1 MIPSFFFVVH
11 KNIQELSIISV
22 SFQIVGNLLLVSAIV
37 FQRFSDI
44 ADDSAVKITLDC
56 KKARIKKKI
65 TTKCEIIIG
74 LIWVI
79 FGLFLS
85 IPNITAL
92 IRNIQLCEN
101 FIFNIFF
108 MIFGFI
114 GSIFISKIVPIL
126 DRKKIDAYANKK
138 TDGEVWIE

>member
-1 MIPSFFFVVH
+1 M
-11 KNIQELSIISV
+11 ISV

-44 ADDSAVKITLDC
+44 ADSAVKITLDC

-65 TTKCEIIIG
+65 TTKWEIIIG

-85 IPNITAL
+85 IQSINNFIKNIS
-92 IRNIQLCEN
+92 LCEN
-101 FIFNIFF
+101 WLFNISL
-108 MIFGFI
+108 IILLFI
-114 GSIFISKIVPIL
+114 ISILISKFIQRL
-126 DRKKIDAYANKK
+126 CREKIDAYVNKK

>member
-1 MIPSFFFVVH
+1 M
-11 KNIQELSIISV
+11 ISV

-65 TTKCEIIIG
+65 TTRWEIIIG

-79 FGLFLS
+79 LGLFLS

-92 IRNIQLCEN
+92 IRNLPHPRHLLEWVLAAQ
-101 FIFNIFF
+101 
-108 MIFGFI
+108 
-114 GSIFISKIVPIL
+114 
-126 DRKKIDAYANKK
+126 A
-138 TDGEVWIE
+138 

>member
-1 MIPSFFFVVH
+1 M
-11 KNIQELSIISV
+11 ISV

-44 ADDSAVKITLDC
+44 ANDSAVKITLDC

-65 TTKCEIIIG
+65 TTKWEIIIG

-114 GSIFISKIVPIL
+114 GSIFISKIVPRL

>member
-1 MIPSFFFVVH
+1 M
-11 KNIQELSIISV
+11 ISV

-65 TTKCEIIIG
+65 TTRWEVIIG

>member
-1 MIPSFFFVVH
+1 M
-11 KNIQELSIISV
+11 ISV

-65 TTKCEIIIG
+65 TTKWEIIIG

-114 GSIFISKIVPIL
+114 GSIFISKIVPRL

>member
-1 MIPSFFFVVH
+1 M
-11 KNIQELSIISV
+11 ISV

-65 TTKCEIIIG
+65 ITKWEIIIG

-79 FGLFLS
+79 VGLTLS

-92 IRNIQLCEN
+92 IRKIQLCEN

>member
-1 MIPSFFFVVH
+1 M
-11 KNIQELSIISV
+11 ISV
-22 SFQIVGNLLLVSAIV
+22 SFQIVGNPLLVSAIV

-65 TTKCEIIIG
+65 TTRWEIIIG

-79 FGLFLS
+79 LGLFLS

-92 IRNIQLCEN
+92 IRNLQIFEN

>member
-1 MIPSFFFVVH
+1 M
-11 KNIQELSIISV
+11 ISV

-65 TTKCEIIIG
+65 TTRWEIIIG

-79 FGLFLS
+79 LGLFLS

-92 IRNIQLCEN
+92 IRNLQIFEN

>member
-1 MIPSFFFVVH
+1 M
-11 KNIQELSIISV
+11 ISV

-44 ADDSAVKITLDC
+44 TDDSAVKITLDC

-65 TTKCEIIIG
+65 TTKWEIIIG

-114 GSIFISKIVPIL
+114 GSIFISKIVPRL

>member
-1 MIPSFFFVVH
+1 M
-11 KNIQELSIISV
+11 ISV
-22 SFQIVGNLLLVSAIV
+22 SFQIVGNLLLVSAIL

-65 TTKCEIIIG
+65 TTKWEIIIG

-114 GSIFISKIVPIL
+114 GSIFISKIVTRL

>member
-1 MIPSFFFVVH
+1 M
-11 KNIQELSIISV
+11 ISV

-65 TTKCEIIIG
+65 TTRWEIIIG

-92 IRNIQLCEN
+92 IRNLQIFEN

>member
-1 MIPSFFFVVH
+1 M
-11 KNIQELSIISV
+11 ISV

-44 ADDSAVKITLDC
+44 VDDSAVKITLDC

-65 TTKCEIIIG
+65 ITKWEIIIG

-79 FGLFLS
+79 VGLTLS
-85 IPNITAL
+85 IQSINNFIKNIS
-92 IRNIQLCEN
+92 LCEN
-101 FIFNIFF
+101 WLFNISL
-108 MIFGFI
+108 IILLFI
-114 GSIFISKIVPIL
+114 ISILISKIVPRL
-126 DRKKIDAYANKK
+126 VRKKLMLMRIKK